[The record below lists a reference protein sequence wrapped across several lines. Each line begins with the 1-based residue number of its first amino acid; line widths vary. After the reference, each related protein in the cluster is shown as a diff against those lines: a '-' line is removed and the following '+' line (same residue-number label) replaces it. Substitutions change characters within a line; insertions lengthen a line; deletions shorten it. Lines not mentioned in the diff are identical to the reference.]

1 LHINENTK
9 MELSPNDKE
18 QIAKAC
24 NTIAQ
29 YLGDSLLAIHLF
41 GSAIEAEGL
50 KPYSDIDLFVTVD
63 TPVTKRKRKQLM
75 CALLS
80 NSASPKSDPFLRAL
94 EVTVVNYHDL
104 NPWTYP
110 PKREMQFG
118 EWLRDDILSGVFE
131 AGAKDIDLAIIIKKI
146 RLSSIPIVGQKASKL
161 FEPISDR
168 DFTNALQRTLLIWNS
183 ELDWLG
189 DERNIIL
196 TIARIWYSISTG
208 LINSKDE
215 AAIWLIDRIPTKYH
229 LLVIKARHDYLIG
242 DDAYFCPDYKETGDF
257 IYYAKHAIN
266 QIVKK

>member
-1 LHINENTK
+1 MHINDENTK

-18 QIAKAC
+18 QIAKTC

-41 GSAIEAEGL
+41 GSAIEAGGL

-63 TPVTKRKRKQLM
+63 TPVTKRKHKQLM

-80 NSASPKSDPFLRAL
+80 NSACPKSDPFLRAL

-131 AGAKDIDLAIIIKKI
+131 AGVKDIDLAIIIKKI
-146 RLSSIPIVGQKASKL
+146 RLSSIYLTVILQTRCK
-161 FEPISDR
+161 EP
-168 DFTNALQRTLLIWNS
+168 
-183 ELDWLG
+183 
-189 DERNIIL
+189 
-196 TIARIWYSISTG
+196 Y
-208 LINSKDE
+208 
-215 AAIWLIDRIPTKYH
+215 
-229 LLVIKARHDYLIG
+229 
-242 DDAYFCPDYKETGDF
+242 
-257 IYYAKHAIN
+257 
-266 QIVKK
+266 